1 MLFTPKFLHLF
12 MPQTQRDEYKNT
24 LQPQNHF
31 PNEAQLSLTG
41 TAFSLADGGNIITS
55 PVTPIFHFLKCI
67 NKYIYQIYI

>member
-1 MLFTPKFLHLF
+1 
-12 MPQTQRDEYKNT
+12 MPQIQRDEYKNT

-55 PVTPIFHFLKCI
+55 PVPPIFPCTFL
-67 NKYIYQIYI
+67 NA